1 MKRVLLLLV
10 AVVLLMS
17 CSPKS
22 IFVEYNANCKNCSTN
37 NDDISVQLFRDKIT
51 SNIPL
56 MFYITNNSDKTVSLN
71 SALSSLYEDDL
82 LIMRPVT
89 NGFPIQLTSVYNE
102 SNFNIQFADLTQNNS
117 LYSSIYDNQLKIVR
131 IRNTE
136 QIYTSDPVI
145 LYPGQ
150 KVLLKVYNYIDNQK
164 YSYFRLYYY
173 SGSSVRVL
181 ANELLELLNTHK
193 TRNYKYVLYYSKLN
207 SSEIN
212 SKEIEIIFDNFKA
225 KMR

>member
-1 MKRVLLLLV
+1 
-10 AVVLLMS
+10 
-17 CSPKS
+17 
-22 IFVEYNANCKNCSTN
+22 
-37 NDDISVQLFRDKIT
+37 
-51 SNIPL
+51 